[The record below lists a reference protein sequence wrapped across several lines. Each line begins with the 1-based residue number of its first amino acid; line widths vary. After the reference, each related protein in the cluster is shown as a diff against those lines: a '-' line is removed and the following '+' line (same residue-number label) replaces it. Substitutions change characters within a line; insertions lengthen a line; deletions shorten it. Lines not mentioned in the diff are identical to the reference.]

1 MGAKIEGIGT
11 AYMTIEGVDKLNGCE
26 YSVVP
31 DRIETG
37 SYLALAMMTGGEVTA
52 KKTEASLMQSVLKKF
67 EEMGAQ
73 VTVGSDWINV
83 KMAGRPKAVDI
94 RT

>member
-1 MGAKIEGIGT
+1 
-11 AYMTIEGVDKLNGCE
+11 MTIEGVDKLNGCE

-52 KKTEASLMQSVLKKF
+52 KNRMHKF
-67 EEMGAQ
+67 DA
-73 VTVGSDWINV
+73 IC
-83 KMAGRPKAVDI
+83 A
-94 RT
+94 